1 MAEPRASPRELL
13 ELAGDALN
21 EGDTVEAELL
31 MFLAMERGASDKD
44 VSALSL
50 QQRRKLQR
58 IFRRRAMEAT
68 KARR

>member
-1 MAEPRASPRELL
+1 MAEPRANPRQLL
-13 ELAGDALN
+13 ELAGEALD
-21 EGDTVEAELL
+21 EGDTIEAELL
-31 MFLAMERGASDKD
+31 MFLAMERGATDQD
-44 VSALSL
+44 VEALSP

>member
-1 MAEPRASPRELL
+1 MAEFRANPRQLL
-13 ELAGDALN
+13 ELAGEALD

-31 MFLAMERGASDKD
+31 LFLAMERGATDKD
-44 VSALSL
+44 VEALSA

>member
-13 ELAGDALN
+13 ELAGEALN

-31 MFLAMERGASDKD
+31 MFLAMERGATDKD
-44 VSALSL
+44 VAALSV

>member
-1 MAEPRASPRELL
+1 MAEPRANPRQLL
-13 ELAGDALN
+13 ALAGEALD

-31 MFLAMERGASDKD
+31 MFLAMERGATDQD
-44 VSALSL
+44 VEALSP

>member
-1 MAEPRASPRELL
+1 MAEPRANPRQLL
-13 ELAGDALN
+13 ELAGEALN

-31 MFLAMERGASDKD
+31 MFLAMERGATDKD
-44 VSALSL
+44 VGALSA

-58 IFRRRAMEAT
+58 IFRRRATEAT